1 MIDRSLTPAQPQR
14 RTTTAFGRLL
24 RETGPLLVLLFMFAL
39 LWALSPA
46 FRSPTKEHTKRLTLD
61 VTPELHRWLL
71 AQRLDSGVTAA
82 ALLRALAHLAATDPK
97 LLAKAVAQAEADAA

>member
-1 MIDRSLTPAQPQR
+1 MARSFGSMVTEAPEVDPALGHIDNLDA
-14 RTTTAFGRLL
+14 
-24 RETGPLLVLLFMFAL
+24 
-39 LWALSPA
+39 A
-46 FRSPTKEHTKRLTLD
+46 FRSPAKEHTKRLTLD

-97 LLAKAVAQAEADAA
+97 LLGKAIAQADADAA

>member
-1 MIDRSLTPAQPQR
+1 MARSFGSMVTEAPEVDPALGHIDNLDA
-14 RTTTAFGRLL
+14 
-24 RETGPLLVLLFMFAL
+24 
-39 LWALSPA
+39 A